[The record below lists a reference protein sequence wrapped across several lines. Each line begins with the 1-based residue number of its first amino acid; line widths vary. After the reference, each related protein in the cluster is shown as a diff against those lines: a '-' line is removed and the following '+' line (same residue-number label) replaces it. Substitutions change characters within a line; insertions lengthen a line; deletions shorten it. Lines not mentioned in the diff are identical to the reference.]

1 MLQCRCTPTT
11 ARTQHAAKMIGKR
24 KRDTSV
30 VSRSKATDEEE
41 DSTPTT
47 PTTPTDTS
55 HDLFRKFFESQFEP
69 LEVPGDKVSRDESDK
84 DEEDDEDGEEDDEES
99 EAGSDWEGLPG
110 DDGVEV
116 VEHRE
121 SSMKDGLL
129 DKKARKAFMVC
140 GNLVMFCVE
149 DDWTDDCRT
158 RDHRYWNWTQRR

>member
-1 MLQCRCTPTT
+1 
-11 ARTQHAAKMIGKR
+11 MIGKR

-30 VSRSKATDEEE
+30 VSRSKTAQQEE

-69 LEVPGDKVSRDESDK
+69 LDVPGGKVSREDSDK
-84 DEEDDEDGEEDDEES
+84 DEDEDQDEDDEEDS
-99 EAGSDWEGLPG
+99 KAGSDWEGLSG
-110 DDGVEV
+110 EEDDDGVEV

-121 SSMKDGLL
+121 SSLKDGLL

-140 GNLVMFCVE
+140 WM
-149 DDWTDDCRT
+149 
-158 RDHRYWNWTQRR
+158 